1 MKKVYIAFLSFAFA
15 LTSCEFDAGF
25 EDMNVNPNA
34 ANNVAV
40 ANKFAKTVL
49 DTSGGRYE
57 NWRNSLIYNSVLI
70 QHYSTTA
77 SYWAGDK
84 YFRYDSYACLL
95 YTSPSPRDQR
105 GSRMPSSA

>member
-70 QHYSTTA
+70 QHYSTLLVIGLEINI
-77 SYWAGDK
+77 SDMIVML
-84 YFRYDSYACLL
+84 LL
-95 YTSPSPRDQR
+95 YGIEIIQLL
-105 GSRMPSSA
+105 

>member
-49 DTSGGRYE
+49 DTSGGRY
-57 NWRNSLIYNSVLI
+57 
-70 QHYSTTA
+70 
-77 SYWAGDK
+77 
-84 YFRYDSYACLL
+84 
-95 YTSPSPRDQR
+95 
-105 GSRMPSSA
+105 